1 MANHVKLYTH
11 FTDFDI
17 YLFKQG
23 KHYRLFE
30 KFGSREMVLDGQTGI
45 YFAVWAP
52 AAKSV
57 SVIGDFNGW
66 DGEDHLLYVRW
77 DGSGIWEGFIPGLT
91 PGTLYK
97 YYIVSTNR
105 NLILEKCDPYAY
117 TAEHPPQTATKVW
130 NLDYTWND
138 HNWMANRKGKNSLQ
152 APYSIYEVHLGSWRR
167 DEHGKSLSYRE
178 LAKPLA
184 DYVSEM
190 GFTHV
195 EFMPVMQFPYEPS
208 WGYQITGFY
217 AASAR
222 YGHPEDLMF
231 LIDTLHQAG
240 IGVIMDWVPSHFPTD
255 GHGLGYFDGTHV
267 YEHQDPRKG
276 FHPDW
281 QSLIFNYGRPEVRAF
296 LISNAIFWLEKYH
309 VDGLRVDAVASMLY
323 LDYSRK
329 EGEWEPNEFG
339 GNGNLQAIA
348 FIKEFNTEVYRAFP
362 DVQTIAEEST
372 AYPGVSHPVD
382 QNGLGFGMKWMMGWM
397 HDTLKYFSMDPF
409 FRKNHQGQITF
420 SLIYAF
426 HENFVLPLSHDEV
439 VHGKASLIYKMPGTD
454 EQKFAQLRLLFTYMY
469 THPCAKLLFMGGEF
483 AQTREWNFKGQ
494 LTWSLLE
501 FESHKGVQNVVKTLN
516 HLYRQE
522 PALYSLNYSQDGF
535 EWIDISDY
543 HHSII
548 VYRRKCHTEDSD
560 LLVICNFT
568 PVERSNYPVLLPFKT
583 DLSLIFNSSSSKYH
597 GASNLETEQ
606 LKAERVHLNEK
617 YYYRFLCTIP
627 AFGGLIYRLSH
638 KPPVKKNKSDHASGS
653 KKKTKPL

>member
-1 MANHVKLYTH
+1 MANRTKLCTQL
-11 FTDFDI
+11 TDYDI
-17 YLFKQG
+17 YLLKQG

-30 KFGSREMVLDGQTGI
+30 KFGSREMVLEGETGI

-52 AAKSV
+52 AAKYV

-66 DGEDHLLYVRW
+66 DGEEHQLYVRW

-91 PGTLYK
+91 KGTLYK
-97 YYIVSTNR
+97 YSIVSTNR
-105 NLILEKCDPYAY
+105 HQILEKADPYGY
-117 TAEHPPQTATKVW
+117 TAEHPPQTASKVW
-130 NLDYTWND
+130 SLDYTWSD
-138 HNWMANRKGKNSLQ
+138 QEWMNTRKEKNSLQ

-167 DEHGKSLSYRE
+167 DEDGKSLSYR
-178 LAKPLA
+178 AIAQPLA
-184 DYVSEM
+184 AYVKEM

-195 EFMPVMQFPYEPS
+195 EFMPVMHFPYEPS
-208 WGYQITGFY
+208 WGYQITGFF
-217 AASAR
+217 AASSR
-222 YGHPEDLMF
+222 YGNPEDLMY

-255 GHGLGYFDGTHV
+255 GPGLGYFDGTHV
-267 YEHQDPRKG
+267 YEHSDPRKG

-339 GNGNLQAIA
+339 GNGNLQAIS
-348 FIKEFNTEVYRAFP
+348 FIKELNTEIYRSFP

-382 QNGLGFGMKWMMGWM
+382 KNGLGFGMKWMMGWM
-397 HDTLKYFSMDPF
+397 HDTLKYFSMDPL

-439 VHGKASLIYKMPGTD
+439 VHGKASLIYKMPGTED
-454 EQKFAQLRLLFTYMY
+454 QKFAQLRLLYTYMF

-483 AQTREWNFKGQ
+483 AQTKEWNFKSQ
-494 LTWSLLE
+494 LSWSLLE
-501 FESHKGVQNVVKTLN
+501 YPFHKGVQNLVKDLN
-516 HLYRQE
+516 HLFRSY
-522 PALYSLNYSQDGF
+522 PALCSQNYSQDGF

-543 HHSII
+543 HHSVIA
-548 VYRRKCHTEDSD
+548 YRRKCLSADPD
-560 LLVICNFT
+560 LLVLCNFT
-568 PVERSNYPVLLPFKT
+568 PVERENYLVNLPFKT
-583 DLSLIFNSSSSKYH
+583 DLELIFNSASTHYH
-597 GASNLETEQ
+597 GESTLVADKLRPKRVNLHA
-606 LKAERVHLNEK
+606 KH
-617 YYYRFLCTIP
+617 YYQFIITLP
-627 AFGGLIYRLSH
+627 VFGGIIFKINH
-638 KPPVKKNKSDHASGS
+638 KPPIKKPKTSPPVKRG
-653 KKKTKPL
+653 KKA